1 MTIGGFEMTVETTRF
16 GSIEVDENTL
26 ITMPSGLPGFE
37 KRTRFCLVRHR
48 AGQNFQ
54 WLQSVEEPG
63 LAFVVVDPSGYFES
77 YEVEIG
83 DSDVERLGL
92 EDARDALVL
101 AIVTIRNGGAVITA
115 NLAAPIV
122 INSKNNIGA
131 QVVLQNELYTTQHA
145 LIVRPAAHQAAAAKA
160 A

>member
-1 MTIGGFEMTVETTRF
+1 MRVETTRF
-16 GSIEVDENTL
+16 GSIEIDESTL

-37 KRTRFCLVRHR
+37 TRTRFCLVRHR
-48 AGQNFQ
+48 AGENFQ

-63 LAFVVVDPSGYFES
+63 LAFVVIQPSEYFED

-83 DSDVERLGL
+83 DSDVDKLRLANAG
-92 EDARDALVL
+92 DALVL
-101 AIVTIRNGGAVITA
+101 TIVTIRDGSAKSSDSVITA

-145 LIVRPAAHQAAAAKA
+145 LIVRQAAHQTAVAKA

>member
-1 MTIGGFEMTVETTRF
+1 MRVETTRF

-26 ITMPSGLPGFE
+26 ITMPSGLLGLE
-37 KRTRFCLVRHR
+37 TRTRFCLVRHR
-48 AGQNFQ
+48 AGESFQ

-63 LAFVVVDPSGYFES
+63 LAFVVIEPSDYFEG

-83 DSDVERLGL
+83 DSDVDKLRLT
-92 EDARDALVL
+92 DAGDALVL
-101 AIVTIRNGGAVITA
+101 TIVTIRDGGAVITA
-115 NLAAPIV
+115 NLAAPII
-122 INSKNNIGA
+122 INSQNNLGA

-145 LIVRPAAHQAAAAKA
+145 LIVRQAAHQTAVAKA

>member
-1 MTIGGFEMTVETTRF
+1 MRVETTRF
-16 GSIEVDENTL
+16 GSIKVDETAL

-37 KRTRFCLVRHR
+37 ARTRFCLVRHR
-48 AGQNFQ
+48 AGESFQ
-54 WLQSVEEPG
+54 WLQSTEEPT
-63 LAFVVVDPSGYFES
+63 LAFVVADPSEYFEG
-77 YEVEIG
+77 YEVDLG
-83 DSDVERLGL
+83 DSDVEKLRLT
-92 EDARDALVL
+92 DAGDALVL
-101 AIVTIRNGGAVITA
+101 TIVTIRDGGAVITA

-145 LIVRPAAHQAAAAKA
+145 LILRQAAHQTAVAKA